1 MFLITQC
8 KPADTGFDYSNF
20 NKITKRG
27 AFELYV
33 PKYLHQDKKLNPK
46 AAIAFSDSLN
56 NTFFM
61 VIREEIP
68 DTEDDSIVITS
79 ENYHQFACEGIAA
92 QLKNPDISHGE
103 PDTVNLFPVLNST
116 IDGKYDAHKIY
127 YIVTT
132 IKTELY
138 FYQLIGW
145 TLYENKAT
153 VGNDLF
159 YIAKSFIPA
168 Q

>member
-1 MFLITQC
+1 MFLIAQC

-27 AFELYV
+27 AFELYI
-33 PKYLHQDKKLNPK
+33 PKYLQQDKKLNPK

-61 VIREEIP
+61 VMREEIP
-68 DTEDDSIVITS
+68 DTEDDSIIITP
-79 ENYHQFACEGIAA
+79 ENYHQFACEGIAT
-92 QLKNPDISHGE
+92 QLKNSDISDAE
-103 PDTVNLFPVLNST
+103 QDPINLFPVMNSI
-116 IDGKYDAHKIY
+116 IDGKFDTHKIY
-127 YIVTT
+127 YTVTT

-138 FYQLIGW
+138 FYQVIGW
-145 TLYENKAT
+145 TLYENKST
-153 VGNDLF
+153 IGNDLL
-159 YIAKSFIPA
+159 YAAKSFIPA